1 MLDAIRPIA
10 LQLEVT
16 SGQLENAL
24 EDIGDDAWETRLGE
38 QPTNHAAFIS
48 LHVLDA
54 RCFLLRSLGVD
65 VQHGFEALTENAR
78 RLEDIAEYPP
88 VGEILEAWQRVSE
101 KLAPALEAMTTE
113 ALANTSPH
121 PFPIDDETM
130 LGLLAFLSQHEA
142 YHMGQLGIIRRAHG
156 RPGLYGTGDG

>member
-10 LQLEVT
+10 LQLEVA
-16 SGQLENAL
+16 SGHLEKAL
-24 EDIGDDAWETRLGE
+24 EDIGDDAWETRLGDE
-38 QPTNHAAFIS
+38 PTNHAAFIS

-65 VQHGFEALTENAR
+65 VRHGFEALTGNAR

-88 VGEILEAWQRVSE
+88 AGEIREAWQRVSE
-101 KLAPALEAMTTE
+101 KLAPALEAMTAE
-113 ALANTSPH
+113 ALASTSPH
-121 PFPIDDETM
+121 RFPIDDQTM
-130 LGLLAFLSQHEA
+130 LGLLAFLVQHEA

-156 RPGLYGTGDG
+156 RSGLYARGE